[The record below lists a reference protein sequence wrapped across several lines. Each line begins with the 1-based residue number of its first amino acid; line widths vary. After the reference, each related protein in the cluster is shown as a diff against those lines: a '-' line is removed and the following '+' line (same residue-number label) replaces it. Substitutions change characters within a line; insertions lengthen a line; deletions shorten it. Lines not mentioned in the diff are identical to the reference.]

1 MVEASNKKVYIPLYF
16 DLMFKKVFGNNKD
29 MLPIKTL
36 LKYVLDIEP
45 KEVTILNSEIIGS
58 SYYDKGTIVDLIV
71 EIEDGTKI
79 GIEMNTYV
87 NKYLIQRNLTYMFK
101 MMGSNLKRGDTYD
114 KLDRHIQINFD
125 CEGYHKKPIMRYML
139 MEEATQEIL
148 SDKLEI
154 IRIDIPYY
162 VKKCYNKDVSKLNY
176 KEKFIGLLGI
186 RDLEVAKNIT
196 EGDKDIEPIRKTA
209 TVFGD
214 DGELLGAYDAEEHR
228 KEEERLVML
237 DKFEQGLEQGIEQG
251 IEQGLEKGSSEK
263 TYSIAKNM
271 LKENIDINLI
281 SKVTGLSI
289 EDIENLSINE

>member
-237 DKFEQGLEQGIEQG
+237 DKFEQGLE
-251 IEQGLEKGSSEK
+251 KGSSEK
-263 TYSIAKNM
+263 AYSIAKNM

-289 EDIENLSINE
+289 EDIKNLSI